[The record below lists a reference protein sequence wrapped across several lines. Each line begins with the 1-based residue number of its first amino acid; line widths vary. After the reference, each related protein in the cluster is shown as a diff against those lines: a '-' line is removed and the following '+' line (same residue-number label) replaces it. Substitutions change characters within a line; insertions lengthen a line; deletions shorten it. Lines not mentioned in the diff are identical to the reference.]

1 MLKKFNKK
9 NHHFLVIFFSNYLVV
24 SNYFCNFAL
33 SKRKNKKLKIKR
45 NRIMSENNYLFGQ
58 WKPSVDGKV
67 RFNEDD
73 WVCTDPD
80 EIQFCRKVNNH
91 TFEYIQLKKE
101 SLLLIK
107 DNLRIGKQV
116 LKFLDGVTDA
126 DDWYEE
132 IIDVDNYTDEEI
144 KEYIAPYGGI
154 LDGVTDQTYIN
165 QLIAEC
171 IFEQDVVF
179 VGEYFSG
186 K

>member
-1 MLKKFNKK
+1 
-9 NHHFLVIFFSNYLVV
+9 
-24 SNYFCNFAL
+24 
-33 SKRKNKKLKIKR
+33 
-45 NRIMSENNYLFGQ
+45 MSENNYLFGQ

-91 TFEYIQLKKE
+91 TFEYIQLKGE
-101 SLLLIK
+101 SLLLIR

-144 KEYIAPYGGI
+144 KEYVAPYGGI

-186 K
+186 KVNNKKKNLE